1 MEVNKDLE
9 NNTLKVILSGEIDHH
24 TSAGIRRKTD
34 EELEE
39 MRPQKLIFDCTEVTF
54 MDSSAVGLIMGRYR
68 ILKAWDGKIEVIN
81 LNDTNY
87 KMMKIA
93 GMQSLCSLRK
103 RDKNEEN
110 Q

>member
-24 TSAGIRRKTD
+24 TSLRIRQKTD
-34 EELEE
+34 EEIEK
-39 MRPQKLIFDCTEVTF
+39 MRPETLIFDCTEVTF

-68 ILKAWDGKIEVIN
+68 ILNSWNGKIEVVN
-81 LNDTNY
+81 LNNTNY

-110 Q
+110 K

>member
-1 MEVNKDLE
+1 MQVNKDLE
-9 NNTLKVILSGEIDHH
+9 NETLKVFLKGEIDHH
-24 TSAGIRRKTD
+24 TSAKIRQKTD
-34 EELEE
+34 DYLNNLKPK
-39 MRPQKLIFDCTEVTF
+39 RLIFDCSEVTF

-68 ILKAWDGKIEVIN
+68 ILKAWEGRIEVIN
-81 LNDTNY
+81 LSETNY

-103 RDKNEEN
+103 RDEDEKD